1 MASESTYGAI
11 FDGTL
16 PQEES
21 YVKVELSI
29 DNDVVYDGVY
39 VCTEQGVALDFLEG
53 EALSVPEPGKVKFV
67 SNTDLVG
74 AQIKLKVTPVTIVVT
89 PEFVIALRVAST
101 QI

>member
-1 MASESTYGAI
+1 MASASTYGAI

-29 DNDVVYDGVY
+29 DNEVAYDEVY
-39 VCTEQGVALDFLEG
+39 VCTEQAVSLDFLKG
-53 EALSVPEPGKVKFV
+53 ETLSVPEDGKVKFE
-67 SNTDLVG
+67 SNTNLVG